1 MAFYKKFE
9 NKTSNQRRS
18 DAFARGGFDN
28 EGAHYR
34 NKSSAV
40 HSFGKTYN
48 GKGEHRQGEDR
59 SQQSYK
65 SSNRFETGNQS
76 NRNQHPDGHAHFNS
90 FKSNKTS
97 ERTNVAGRG
106 YQSTDKKRSAK
117 PTPRTQ
123 TAANPDRRLTN
134 AIQPEKRYEQ
144 YRFQPQRPIEQ
155 QKPTVFHSAAHFA
168 AETVEEINENLLTGR
183 NPIREAL
190 KTGRDIE
197 KLMVAKGELSG
208 SAREIVEM
216 AKERRIPIQEVD
228 RTRLDTITHNHQ
240 GMLAYASAYHYSTLE
255 DMFELAKHRNE
266 PPFLILLDR
275 ITDPHNLGAIIR
287 SAECVG
293 AHGVIVQER
302 RAVGLTPAAVK
313 ASAGAIEHLPV
324 ARVTN
329 LANTIESLKQKGLWI
344 FAADM
349 GGQEYTTV
357 DLSGPIAL
365 VIGAEG
371 SGVGSRV
378 VQACD
383 RVISIPMLGHIDSLN
398 ASVAAGILMYAV
410 RRSRS

>member
-34 NKSSAV
+34 RNSSA
-40 HSFGKTYN
+40 SPSSGKTYN

-59 SQQSYK
+59 SQQRYK
-65 SSNRFETGNQS
+65 STNRYETGNQN
-76 NRNQHPDGHAHFNS
+76 NRNQRSDGNARFNPFNGS
-90 FKSNKTS
+90 KAS
-97 ERTNVAGRG
+97 ERTNIAGRG
-106 YQSTDKKRSAK
+106 YSSTDKKRFGKS
-117 PTPRTQ
+117 TPRTQ

-134 AIQPEKRYEQ
+134 AIQPEKHYEQ

-155 QKPTVFHSAAHFA
+155 PKPTVFHSAVNFA
-168 AETVEEINENLLTGR
+168 AEVVEEVNENLLTGR

-190 KTGRDIE
+190 KTDRDIE

-228 RTRLDTITHNHQ
+228 RARLDAITHNHQ

-255 DMFELAKHRNE
+255 DMFALAKQRNE

-329 LANTIESLKQKGLWI
+329 LANTIESLKQKGLWV

-378 VQACD
+378 MQACD
-383 RVISIPMLGHIDSLN
+383 RIISIPMLGHIDSLN

-410 RRSRS
+410 RRARS

>member
-1 MAFYKKFE
+1 
-9 NKTSNQRRS
+9 
-18 DAFARGGFDN
+18 
-28 EGAHYR
+28 
-34 NKSSAV
+34 
-40 HSFGKTYN
+40 
-48 GKGEHRQGEDR
+48 
-59 SQQSYK
+59 
-65 SSNRFETGNQS
+65 
-76 NRNQHPDGHAHFNS
+76 
-90 FKSNKTS
+90 
-97 ERTNVAGRG
+97 
-106 YQSTDKKRSAK
+106 
-117 PTPRTQ
+117 
-123 TAANPDRRLTN
+123 
-134 AIQPEKRYEQ
+134 
-144 YRFQPQRPIEQ
+144 
-155 QKPTVFHSAAHFA
+155 
-168 AETVEEINENLLTGR
+168 
-183 NPIREAL
+183 
-190 KTGRDIE
+190 
-197 KLMVAKGELSG
+197 
-208 SAREIVEM
+208 M

-228 RTRLDTITHNHQ
+228 RARLDAITHNHQ

-255 DMFELAKHRNE
+255 DMFALAKQRNE

-329 LANTIESLKQKGLWI
+329 LANTIESLKQKGLWV

-378 VQACD
+378 MQACD
-383 RVISIPMLGHIDSLN
+383 RIISIPMLGHIDSLN

-410 RRSRS
+410 RRARS